1 VKAKLLNLEEACRV
15 YGLIGKFFP
24 TEPATAIQ
32 AIHQI
37 VIGMGEDIFFQ
48 FLEILTGENKDSLVN
63 MNDDERLS
71 ILLLGWEQNKLFE
84 LPRLRQDGLCGR

>member
-1 VKAKLLNLEEACRV
+1 
-15 YGLIGKFFP
+15 
-24 TEPATAIQ
+24 
-32 AIHQI
+32 
-37 VIGMGEDIFFQ
+37 MGEDIFFQ

-63 MNDDERLS
+63 MDDDERLS